1 MLNIR
6 QYGHSPD
13 LNGFSFSLG
22 FETAQIS
29 FEHGHEHEHEHE
41 PDTQHGRE
49 NVNEYIS
56 MSVSSGSA
64 TRTMAESDRTV
75 VEMGGIDSVGI
86 GSSGS
91 QSRGGRS
98 QSQSWAEA
106 GPSSPV

>member
-1 MLNIR
+1 MSRVMLNIR
-6 QYGHSPD
+6 QYGHSPN

-29 FEHGHEHEHEHE
+29 FEHDHEH
-41 PDTQHGRE
+41 DTVHVH
-49 NVNEYIS
+49 VNRDGTEFIS

-75 VEMGGIDSVGI
+75 VEMGGTDSVGI
-86 GSSGS
+86 GLS
-91 QSRGGRS
+91 QSRVFGS
-98 QSQSWAEA
+98 HSQSWAEA